1 MEFEKIAE
9 KLGLDIEDI
18 KELFELYM
26 QTTSA
31 DLESL
36 KVAIEAGDAEL
47 IHKKAH
53 SIKGA
58 SGNLYLDEL
67 YGLAKEIDDLANANS
82 LDGLADMLR
91 TLQYKYNEFVEKF
104 DKNS

>member
-1 MEFEKIAE
+1 MDFKKIAE
-9 KLGLDIEDI
+9 KLGLDIKDI
-18 KELFELYM
+18 KELFDLYM

-36 KVAIEAGDAEL
+36 KAAIEAGDAEL

-67 YGLAKEIDDLANANS
+67 YGLAREIDDRARANS
-82 LDGLADMLR
+82 LDGLADMVQI
-91 TLQYKYNEFVEKF
+91 LQNKYNEFVEKF
-104 DKNS
+104 DKSS